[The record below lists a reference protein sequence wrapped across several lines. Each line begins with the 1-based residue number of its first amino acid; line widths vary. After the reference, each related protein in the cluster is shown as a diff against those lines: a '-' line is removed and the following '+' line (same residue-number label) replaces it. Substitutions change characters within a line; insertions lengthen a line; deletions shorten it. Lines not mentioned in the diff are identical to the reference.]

1 MQAILFWEVYGQRW
15 SHFTSHRSRGSGWTS
30 AVSTAVLWAGLGATV
45 VALPIALGIHYIG
58 RVALLGGSGERADG
72 NLD

>member
-1 MQAILFWEVYGQRW
+1 LGGLWPALGAI
-15 SHFTSHRSRGSGWTS
+15 SHLTVVVEAVWTS